1 VRATS
6 ANTVI
11 PTIKSATM
19 KNANDKLRIIPSSAR
34 WDRGECGTVER
45 LAARVRRLSRNWQ
58 MAVVV
63 MPAVVAIAL
72 AVLGTV
78 ETPCAARPAPAPA
91 LARPP
96 VAVTGASSTAPALE
110 PPAVSAVHPD
120 STGTESCFAEL
131 SPGSDRLVGPIVDD
145 LMRATAFE
153 QDTTAAAG
161 DSAAVHRERAH
172 GRIKALYADP
182 SAESDEAIAALA
194 RVAIGGHDPD
204 DLACV
209 AIARGSRM
217 LPLLDRFVRC
227 APRGGG
233 WTVPPALLLG
243 PEAVQEVRDDVF
255 AGAECEDGIWG

>member
-34 WDRGECGTVER
+34 WDRGECGRVER
-45 LAARVRRLSRNWQ
+45 HASRVRRLSRNWQ
-58 MAVVV
+58 MAPGAAV
-63 MPAVVAIAL
+63 VVAIAV
-72 AVLGTV
+72 AVLGAV
-78 ETPCAARPAPAPA
+78 ETPCAGGPAPA

-96 VAVTGASSTAPALE
+96 VTVSGASSTAPALE
-110 PPAVSAVHPD
+110 PPAVSASHRD
-120 STGTESCFAEL
+120 STTTESCVAEL
-131 SPGSDRLVGPIVDD
+131 SPGADRLVGPIVDD

-153 QDTTAAAG
+153 QDTTAAAR
-161 DSAAVHRERAH
+161 DSAAAHRERAH
-172 GRIKALYADP
+172 AGIKALYADP
-182 SAESDEAIAALA
+182 SAASDEAIAALA

-227 APRGGG
+227 APRGRD
-233 WTVPPALLLG
+233 WTVPPALLLE
-243 PEAVQEVRDDVF
+243 PAAVQAVRDDVF